1 MSDFNL
7 KRTKCPLPNKYEAIL
22 RSSQVWLPKNHM
34 LNTHYDVNNSS
45 HLYKDLVTYSRIS
58 HKISISEKIQLVNPL
73 QILANF
79 YNITVCMKKG
89 KYFTYYTPFKAK
101 KEDISHN
108 IFIQMKGTKYY
119 VLIRR

>member
-7 KRTKCPLPNKYEAIL
+7 KKMKTSFPSMYEAIL
-22 RSSQVWLPKNHM
+22 RSSRVWLPKDHM
-34 LNTHYDVNNSS
+34 LNNYDVNNSS
-45 HLYKDLVTYSRIS
+45 YLYEDLVTYSRIS
-58 HKISISEKIQLVNPL
+58 HKIDVSEKIQLVDPL

-79 YNITVCMKKG
+79 YNITVYMKKG

-108 IFIQMKGTKYY
+108 IFIQMKGREYF